1 MIATIFFVAVVIIAF
16 TTGEWMG
23 VILLGLA
30 ELVRLGGKSGKNFME
45 LTEFQYEYGS
55 ICDLL
60 SMVLAIGALLASIWA
75 CF

>member
-16 TTGEWMG
+16 TTGKWTG
-23 VILLGLA
+23 VILLGMA
-30 ELVRLGGKSGKNFME
+30 ELIRLGGKSGRNFNE

-55 ICDLL
+55 LCDLL
-60 SMVLAIGALLASIWA
+60 SMVLAVGALIASIWA